1 MTPELTR
8 LVQPSRQRGFSLVE
22 LLVSIALGMAVL
34 MAMASVYVAAKQT
47 FRFQETSGRMQ
58 EDANFALETIAK
70 DLRLAGYAG
79 CMGVDTVTVGAVTTT
94 YPQMGLAASP
104 TAITGPNPLG
114 TVFAG
119 MSAAEVAIRA
129 QPLAPANIVR
139 GWDSIPSAMF
149 ASSAP
154 TYANT
159 GALYFA
165 GASNKG
171 VGVTAVMASAT
182 ADLTIAADPNSWANK
197 DYYFVAS
204 DCRKSS
210 LFVGRVPVAGT
221 SIAHGAGLGNTA
233 DNFPSSAIYGVDTVV
248 TPLEWNFYYAAKR
261 SGATAA
267 SLYRINYDGNARDG
281 VPLEIVAN
289 VETLLFHYGENLRG
303 RDTATNAVCT
313 IATGGATCAPS
324 YQADTWRTTAAA
336 VTDWSRVVA
345 VRIGLMMVSADEAVN
360 SDIAAPTLT
369 LLGAAYT
376 VPADAT
382 GNRVRKEF
390 STTVVLRNRVPAR

>member
-1 MTPELTR
+1 MTPVFQR
-8 LVQPSRQRGFSLVE
+8 LIQPSRSNGFTLVE
-22 LLVSIALGMAVL
+22 LLVSIALGLAVL

-58 EDANFALETIAK
+58 EDANFALDTIAK

-79 CMGVDTVTVGAVTTT
+79 CMGVDTLTVGATTTT
-94 YPQMGLAASP
+94 YPQMGLAVSP

-119 MSAAEVAIRA
+119 MSASEVAIRA
-129 QPLAPANIVR
+129 QPLAPANIIR

-154 TYANT
+154 SYANT
-159 GALYFA
+159 GALYVA
-165 GASNKG
+165 GGSNRG

-182 ADLTIAADPNSWANK
+182 ANLTIAADPNSWSGR
-197 DYYFVAS
+197 DYYFVVS

-210 LFVGRVPVAGT
+210 LFVGQVPVAGT
-221 SIAHGAGLGNTA
+221 SITHGTILGNTA
-233 DNFPSSAIYGVDTVV
+233 AGFPSSAIYGVDAVV

-261 SGATAA
+261 SGASSA

-281 VPLEIVAN
+281 TPLEIVAN
-289 VETLLFHYGENLRG
+289 VEKLLFHYGENLKG

-324 YQADTWRTTAAA
+324 FQADTWRTTAAA

-376 VPADAT
+376 VPGDAV

>member
-1 MTPELTR
+1 MTFKPVR
-8 LVQPSRQRGFSLVE
+8 PVGPHSPSGFTLVE
-22 LLVSIALGMAVL
+22 LLVSIALGMGVL
-34 MAMASVYVAAKQT
+34 LAMSSVYVATKQT

-104 TAITGPNPLG
+104 TAIDGPNPLG

-129 QPLAPANIVR
+129 QPLAPANIIR

-165 GASNKG
+165 GASSKG
-171 VGVTAVMASAT
+171 VGVTGVMASAT
-182 ADLTIAADPNSWANK
+182 ADLTIAADPNGWATK

-204 DCRKSS
+204 DCKKSS
-210 LFVGRVPVAGT
+210 LFVGKIPVAAT
-221 SIAHGAGLGNTA
+221 SIAHGAVLGNAA
-233 DNFPSSAIYGVDTVV
+233 DTFPSSAVYGIDAVV

-289 VETLLFHYGENLRG
+289 VETLLFHYGENLNG

-360 SDIAAPTLT
+360 TDIAAPTLT

-376 VPADAT
+376 VPSAT
-382 GNRVRKEF
+382 EGNRVRKEF
-390 STTVVLRNRVPAR
+390 STTVVLRNRVKAR

>member
-1 MTPELTR
+1 MNPNR
-8 LVQPSRQRGFSLVE
+8 IQWVPQSRQHGFTLVE
-22 LLVSIALGMAVL
+22 LLVSIALGLAVL

-58 EDANFALETIAK
+58 EDANFALDTIAK

-79 CMGVDTVTVGAVTTT
+79 CMGVDTVTVGATTTT

-119 MSAAEVAIRA
+119 MSAAEVAMRT
-129 QPLAPANIVR
+129 QPLAPANIIR

-154 TYANT
+154 SYSYTD
-159 GALYFA
+159 ALYFA
-165 GASNKG
+165 GASNKA
-171 VGVTAVMASAT
+171 VGVTVVMASAT
-182 ADLTIAADPNSWANK
+182 ADVTIAADPNSWANK

-210 LFVGRVPVAGT
+210 LFVGRVPAAGT
-221 SIAHGAGLGNTA
+221 SIAHGTGLGNA
-233 DNFPSSAIYGVDTVV
+233 AANFPSSALYGVDTVV
-248 TPLEWNFYYAAKR
+248 APVEWNFYYAAKR
-261 SGATAA
+261 TGASSA
-267 SLYRINYDGNARDG
+267 SLYRVNYDGNARDG
-281 VPLEIVAN
+281 TPLEIVAN
-289 VETLLFHYGENLRG
+289 VETLKFHYGENLKG
-303 RDTATNAVCT
+303 KDTATNAVCT
-313 IATGGATCAPS
+313 IATGGATCAPT
-324 YQADTWRTTAAA
+324 YQADTWRTTAAG

-345 VRIGLMMVSADEAVN
+345 VRIGLMMLSADEAVN
-360 SDIAAPTLT
+360 SDIAAPALT

-376 VPADAT
+376 VPVDAV